1 MNKALIILST
11 LAFLSC
17 GGNKEK
23 ENFETSIGNSTP
35 ESIEKSLL
43 SEGKAIF
50 EGKGTCTSCHQ
61 PNRKVIGPSLTDI
74 SKIYKENNANMVS
87 FLKGKGEA
95 IVDPSQYEIM
105 KTNFAITKNM
115 SDEELKAL
123 EAYILSY

>member
-1 MNKALIILST
+1 M
-11 LAFLSC
+11 
-17 GGNKEK
+17 
-23 ENFETSIGNSTP
+23 
-35 ESIEKSLL
+35 EKSLL
-43 SEGKAIF
+43 SEGKNIF

-61 PNRKVIGPSLTDI
+61 HNRKVIGPSLTDI
-74 SKIYKENNANMVS
+74 SKIYIENNANMVS

>member
-1 MNKALIILST
+1 MKKALIILST
-11 LAFLSC
+11 LTFLSC
-17 GGNKEK
+17 GENKEK
-23 ENFETSIGNSTP
+23 ENFETSKGNATP

-61 PNRKVIGPSLTDI
+61 PNRKVIGPSLTVI